1 MLESGSDIDAELAAI
16 KAQLLGFAPQLPD
29 SDSSKPRFSCAAI
42 DVKLEELKQQ
52 LDQL

>member
-1 MLESGSDIDAELAAI
+1 MLESGSDIDEELPAI
-16 KAQLLGFAPQLPD
+16 KAQLLGFAPQFPD

-42 DVKLEELKQQ
+42 DVKEELKQQ